1 MHPDDNE
8 SAPVR
13 ATVAEIE
20 RLRAE
25 FRHLITAYAEKID
38 GEFASVQAVLA
49 GLASRDEL
57 PGSLVRDLRDMLTV
71 LRNTQIKPDKAR
83 RKDIKKL
90 ESVAEDLRMLS
101 ESW

>member
-1 MHPDDNE
+1 MHADE
-8 SAPVR
+8 SESVPVR

-20 RLRAE
+20 RLRAD
-25 FRHLITAYAEKID
+25 FRQLIDAYAGKVDE
-38 GEFASVQAVLA
+38 EFAGVQSAL
-49 GLASRDEL
+49 SRMATQEKL
-57 PGSLVRDLRDMLTV
+57 PGSLGRDLRDMLTV
-71 LRNTQIKPDKAR
+71 LRNTQIKPEKAR